1 MFRSQITSQTNA
13 PVYICKKCFTNFTKK
28 ELFDKHIQYCLR
40 NETVAVKMPEKITL
54 LNSKIIPIDFRY
66 LLLFMQTLN
75 VLQNH
80 LKHVSLLPMNLIR
93 IRIKNKSEFYS
104 KLNDEHISDED
115 YQHALTVWETFK
127 CKTIKDFHD
136 LYLKSDVL
144 LLADVF
150 ENFRKVCLK
159 HYKLDPVHYFTAP
172 GLTWDACLKKTKQNY
187 SFFTIMTCWW
197 CLNKDYGEGGTH
209 IAKKYEEANNKYMRD
224 YDSNKRPKYIQ
235 YLDANNLY
243 GCAMSRKLPAHGLSG
258 WRI

>member
-1 MFRSQITSQTNA
+1 
-13 PVYICKKCFTNFTKK
+13 
-28 ELFDKHIQYCLR
+28 
-40 NETVAVKMPEKITL
+40 MPEKITL

-80 LKHVSLLPMNLIR
+80 LKHVSLLLMNLIR

-115 YQHALTVWETFK
+115 YQHVLTVWETFK

-150 ENFRKVCLK
+150 ENFRKISLK
-159 HYKLDPVHYFTAP
+159 HYKLDPAHYFTAP
-172 GLTWDACLKKTKQNY
+172 GLTWDACPKKTKQKITA
-187 SFFTIMTCWW
+187 S
-197 CLNKDYGEGGTH
+197 
-209 IAKKYEEANNKYMRD
+209 
-224 YDSNKRPKYIQ
+224 
-235 YLDANNLY
+235 
-243 GCAMSRKLPAHGLSG
+243 SRS
-258 WRI
+258 